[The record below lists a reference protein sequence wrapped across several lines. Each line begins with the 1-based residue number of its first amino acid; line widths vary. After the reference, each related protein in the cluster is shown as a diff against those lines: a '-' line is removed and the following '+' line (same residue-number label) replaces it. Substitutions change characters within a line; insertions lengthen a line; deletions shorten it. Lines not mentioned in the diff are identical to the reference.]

1 MRGGLLVS
9 LIDLSA
15 QTDDTWDAPKVVS
28 EPLAGVRLSIL
39 RRGEDAPRFA
49 IASPDAPQLAA
60 LEPERSERYDTVDV
74 ARVRHVGARLDPG
87 RGGMSRRRPAGRG
100 HPCRSL
106 GAVTWADVCGLHWKV
121 VT

>member
-1 MRGGLLVS
+1 MPDGLLVS

-15 QTDDTWDAPKVVS
+15 QADDTWDAPKS
-28 EPLAGVRLSIL
+28 LAAPLDGVRVSIL

-60 LEPERSERYDTVDV
+60 LDAGAKRALRHRHL

-87 RGGMSRRRPAGRG
+87 RGGMSRQPARRPRTSVSLTGGSDLGGCLRPLIRG
-100 HPCRSL
+100 
-106 GAVTWADVCGLHWKV
+106 
-121 VT
+121 